1 MQKGAKMHSQKE
13 IAEFLAKVP
22 LFQGL
27 KKRQRENLARRFVER
42 QYPAD
47 RAIVTQ
53 DKGGEGLF
61 IIVSGN
67 TVVMRERADGEKV
80 QVNAFGPSDFFGEL
94 ALLDDGPRTAS
105 VITTEATECLALTRW
120 DFYGALR
127 DDVDMAILILQ
138 EMARRFRLALD
149 SL

>member
-1 MQKGAKMHSQKE
+1 MYDQKQT
-13 IAEFLAKVP
+13 AEFLSKVP

-27 KKRQRENLARRFVER
+27 SRRQRDNLAKRFVER

-53 DKGGEGLF
+53 GKGGEGFF

-67 TVVMRERADGEKV
+67 AEVIRERGDGEKV
-80 QVNAFGPSDFFGEL
+80 QVNEFGPADFFGEL

-105 VITTEATECLALTRW
+105 VITTEPTECLALTRW
-120 DFYGALR
+120 DFFGALK
-127 DDVDMAILILQ
+127 DDVDMAVEILQ
-138 EMARRFRLALD
+138 QIAKRFRIALD
-149 SL
+149 AL